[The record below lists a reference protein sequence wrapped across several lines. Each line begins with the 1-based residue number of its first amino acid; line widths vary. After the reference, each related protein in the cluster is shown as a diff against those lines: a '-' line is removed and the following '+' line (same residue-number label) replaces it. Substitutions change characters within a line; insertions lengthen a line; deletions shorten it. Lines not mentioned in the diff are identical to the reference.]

1 MKSKSHDD
9 LFPVVASNLEALS
22 ASLGKVE
29 AQLKKN
35 TEVSS
40 KLIGKLDSL
49 VDAVSESNT
58 AFDKVSVSIKN
69 LYDKV
74 TQLEVISKLLGGGL
88 GPLFGQKGK
97 K

>member
-9 LFPVVASNLEALS
+9 LFPIIASNLESLS
-22 ASLGKVE
+22 NSVEKLE

-35 TEVSS
+35 TESSS
-40 KLIGKLDSL
+40 KLIVKLDAL
-49 VDAVSESNT
+49 VDAVSESSKS
-58 AFDKVSVSIKN
+58 FDKVSVSVKN

-88 GPLFGQKGK
+88 GPLFGQKK
-97 K
+97 

>member
-9 LFPVVASNLEALS
+9 LFPIIASNLESLS
-22 ASLGKVE
+22 NSVEKLE

-35 TEVSS
+35 TESSS
-40 KLIGKLDSL
+40 KLIVKLDAL
-49 VDAVSESNT
+49 VDAVSESNKS
-58 AFDKVSVSIKN
+58 FDKVSVSVKN

-88 GPLFGQKGK
+88 GPLFGQKK
-97 K
+97 

>member
-9 LFPVVASNLEALS
+9 LFPVIASNLEALS
-22 ASLGKVE
+22 NSLDKVE

-35 TEVSS
+35 TESSS
-40 KLIGKLDSL
+40 KLVSKLDAL
-49 VDAVSESNT
+49 VDVVSESNKS
-58 AFDKVSVSIKN
+58 FDKVSVSIKN

-88 GPLFGQKGK
+88 GPLFGQQK

>member
-9 LFPVVASNLEALS
+9 LFPIIASNLDSLS
-22 ASLGKVE
+22 NSMSKLE

-35 TEVSS
+35 TDASS
-40 KLIGKLDSL
+40 KLEAKLGTL
-49 VDAVSESNT
+49 IDAVSESNKS
-58 AFDKVSVSIKN
+58 FDRVSVAVKS

-88 GPLFGQKGK
+88 GPLFGQKK
-97 K
+97 